1 MPTSPLKPFRHL
13 IEGMTLNTRIKE
25 AIDGSGKSRAD
36 IARACGVTQASVTF
50 WLDGTTKSLKADTAL
65 ALEQATGYRALWIL
79 KGLGPRKVEAAPM
92 AWPFPK
98 VPLERIEALDED
110 DQGYVQ
116 RQLLKAVAECE
127 GGEATGVISPIDK
140 TVVAPVRSKPP
151 QSGTKKR
158 G

>member
-1 MPTSPLKPFRHL
+1 
-13 IEGMTLNTRIKE
+13 MTLSTRIKE
-25 AIDGSGKSRAD
+25 AIDGSEKSRAD

-79 KGLGPRKVEAAPM
+79 KGLGPRKVEAAAI

-98 VPLERIEALDED
+98 VPLERIEALDEH

-116 RQLLKAVAECE
+116 RQLLKAVAECD
-127 GGEATGVISPIDK
+127 GGDATGAISPIDK
-140 TVVAPVRSKPP
+140 TMVGPVRSKSP
-151 QSGTKKR
+151 QSIAKKK

>member
-1 MPTSPLKPFRHL
+1 
-13 IEGMTLNTRIKE
+13 MTLADRIDE
-25 AIDGSGKSRAD
+25 AIQGSKKTRAD

-50 WLDGTTKSLKADTAL
+50 WLDGTTKSLKAETAL

-79 KGLGPRKVEAAPM
+79 KGLGPRKVEAVAL

-110 DQGYVQ
+110 DRGYVQ
-116 RQLLKAVAECE
+116 KRLLQAVEECD
-127 GGEATGVISPIDK
+127 APHVILPIDK
-140 TVVAPVRSKPP
+140 TVVGPVRRPLPAAK
-151 QSGTKKR
+151 KKR